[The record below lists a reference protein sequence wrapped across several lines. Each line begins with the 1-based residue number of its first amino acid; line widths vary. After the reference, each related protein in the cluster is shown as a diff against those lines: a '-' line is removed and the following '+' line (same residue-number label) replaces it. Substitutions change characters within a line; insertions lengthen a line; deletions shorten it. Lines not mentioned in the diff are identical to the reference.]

1 MRSHILAITNAE
13 IGEPKDSKLNSMLL
27 FSYMTNTVVLIVE
40 DDESILELYAEA
52 FTQVGVN
59 VLKAKNGQ
67 EGVKMALEHHP
78 NAILMDI
85 MMPIIN
91 GHEAV
96 EKIRLD
102 PWGRNA
108 KVIFLTNMSD
118 AENVFLAVENG
129 SEEYIIKANTP
140 VKEVVNQTR
149 MAMRA

>member
-1 MRSHILAITNAE
+1 
-13 IGEPKDSKLNSMLL
+13 
-27 FSYMTNTVVLIVE
+27 MTNTVVLIVE
-40 DDESILELYAEA
+40 DDESILELYATA
-52 FTQVGVN
+52 FIKAGLK

-67 EGVKMALEHHP
+67 EGVNLAIKHHP
-78 NAILMDI
+78 DAILMDI
-85 MMPIIN
+85 VMPVMH

-102 PWGRNA
+102 PWGKNA

-118 AENVFLAVENG
+118 AENVYLAVEQG

-140 VKEVVNQTR
+140 IKEVVNQTR